1 METKKTPLL
10 TPAFRKRIGDVTIH
24 YEDFHQPNSDAQV
37 LILIHGFL
45 SSTISFRQ
53 LIPYLTD
60 QYHVVAIDLPGF
72 GKSEKSKQFTYSL
85 ANYGKLV
92 LSFIKEMGWSNVVLV
107 GHSMGGQVALHASRQ
122 DGKLIDKLILIGCCG
137 YIKRAG
143 TPIICC
149 SYLPFFSWGL
159 KQWVLKKD
167 IRNDLSGVLHNM
179 NLVTDELIKDYREQF
194 LEKGFFDSLIRL
206 LRHREGDLKPFE
218 LNSIMH
224 PILLIHGDDD
234 RVIPLSTGK
243 RLNSDLKNSRL
254 IVYKDTGH
262 LIMEEKPEE
271 LAQDIKNFLSQP
283 DKKEAIQTPV

>member
-10 TPAFRKRIGDVTIH
+10 TPAFRKKLGDVTIH
-24 YEDFHQPNSDAQV
+24 YEDFPPPNADAKI

-60 QYHVVAIDLPGF
+60 EYHVVAIDLPGF
-72 GKSEKSKQFTYSL
+72 GKSEKSKHYTYSL

-92 LSFIKEMGWSNVVLV
+92 LSFIKEMGWSKVMLV

-122 DGKLIDKLILIGCCG
+122 DGTLIDKLVLLGCSG

-159 KQWVLKKD
+159 KRWVLKKD

-179 NLVTDELIKDYREQF
+179 NLVTDELIRDYREQF
-194 LEKGFFDSLIRL
+194 LEEGFFDSLIRL

-218 LNSIMH
+218 LNSIQH

-262 LIMEEKPEE
+262 LIMEEKPKE
-271 LAQDIKNFLSQP
+271 LARDIKNFIAQP
-283 DKKEAIQTPV
+283 QKKEAIQTPV